1 MLTSRER
8 LNQTLN
14 HEEPEQLVVDMGAT
28 SVTGI
33 NANALARL
41 RDALGLEKKKIKIHE
56 PLQLLGQV
64 EEDMRQ
70 ALHLDVVE
78 VTSNYNIFGF
88 SNEGRKP
95 WTMQSGLEVDV
106 PLEFNTTVDEK
117 GRTYIYPQGDMS
129 VPPSGM
135 MPKGGFFFD
144 NITRGN
150 VEFDE
155 DTDSARE
162 DFGKDYTVLNDK
174 QLRFLE
180 KQCDDY
186 YRNTGYGLAYSG
198 NLAALGDFA
207 IVPGPSVKHPKGIRD
222 LPSFM
227 MAHSICPNY
236 IHEVFEMHTEAA
248 LANAKLI
255 HEACGDKIQV
265 MCVSGTD
272 FGTQNGPFMSLDT
285 YREFYKPCYQK
296 INGWI
301 HENTK
306 WKTFFHSCGAISTFL
321 QDFYESGI
329 DILNPVQL
337 SAKGMDGKELKE
349 KWGDKFVFWGGGVDT
364 QNTLPFKKPEDVY
377 QEVSERIALFAKGG
391 GYVFNTTHNIQ
402 GQVSAENLLAMFEA
416 IRDYNNG
423 KK

>member
-28 SVTGI
+28 SVSGI

-64 EEDMRQ
+64 EEDVRQ

-78 VTSNYNIFGF
+78 VTGNYNIFGF
-88 SNEGRKP
+88 CNEGRKP

-150 VEFDE
+150 IEFDE

-186 YRNTGYGLAYSG
+186 YNNTGYGIAYSG

-222 LPSFM
+222 LPGFM
-227 MAHSICPNY
+227 MAHSICPDY

-255 HEACGDKIQV
+255 YEACGDKIQV

-285 YREFYKPCYQK
+285 YRED
-296 INGWI
+296 
-301 HENTK
+301 
-306 WKTFFHSCGAISTFL
+306 S
-321 QDFYESGI
+321 
-329 DILNPVQL
+329 
-337 SAKGMDGKELKE
+337 
-349 KWGDKFVFWGGGVDT
+349 
-364 QNTLPFKKPEDVY
+364 
-377 QEVSERIALFAKGG
+377 
-391 GYVFNTTHNIQ
+391 
-402 GQVSAENLLAMFEA
+402 
-416 IRDYNNG
+416 
-423 KK
+423 